1 MWGKALNGDFY
12 KGVVT
17 GLGEM
22 LHIKFDNGDTIAHDR
37 SDPECIVFDQTPEVS
52 DLEVGKSTLF
62 ITFEKFGDFYMRMTI
77 TASLFLRMIV
87 SIVLCCEEPLSWF
100 HMCRGRG
107 GGERGRAGV
116 GVYSVTTP
124 PRSWI

>member
-1 MWGKALNGDFY
+1 
-12 KGVVT
+12 
-17 GLGEM
+17 M

-62 ITFEKFGDFYMRMTI
+62 LPFETFGDFYMRMTI

-87 SIVLCCEEPLSWF
+87 SIVLCCDEPLSW
-100 HMCRGRG
+100 G
-107 GGERGRAGV
+107 GGGGGGGGV
-116 GVYSVTTP
+116 GGGGGGVRASGFTV
-124 PRSWI
+124 

>member
-37 SDPECIVFDQTPEVS
+37 SDPECIVFDQTPEVN
-52 DLEVGKSTLF
+52 DLEVGKSTLLRP
-62 ITFEKFGDFYMRMTI
+62 FENFSDFRVRLTI
-77 TASLFLRMIV
+77 T
-87 SIVLCCEEPLSWF
+87 EPLFFCMVVNIECSAV
-100 HMCRGRG
+100 MGVILVSYVPRGGGGRGRG
-107 GGERGRAGV
+107 RRRGL
-116 GVYSVTTP
+116 
-124 PRSWI
+124 

>member
-62 ITFEKFGDFYMRMTI
+62 KTFEKFGDFCMRMTI
-77 TASLFLRMIV
+77 TAFLFFRMIV
-87 SIVLCCEEPLSWF
+87 SIVLCCDERSSWF
-100 HMCRGRG
+100 YTYRGRG
-107 GGERGRAGV
+107 GRAGV
-116 GVYSVTTP
+116 GVYNVTTP
-124 PRSWI
+124 PTSWIGYS

>member
-1 MWGKALNGDFY
+1 
-12 KGVVT
+12 
-17 GLGEM
+17 M

-87 SIVLCCEEPLSWF
+87 SIVLCCDERPSWF
-100 HMCRGRG
+100 YTCRGRG
-107 GGERGRAGV
+107 AGGRGERAGV
-116 GVYSVTTP
+116 GVYNVTTP
-124 PRSWI
+124 PTSWNGYS